1 MPYAFVLCNVRVF
14 FFVVVVCKVFTTIQV
29 ETNGE
34 EYSDA
39 NPVTQFERSA
49 RCGALSEGGN
59 VAAAAKRAGA
69 RHARAHRLKS
79 CAPAALGRTLRA
91 ASLASIH
98 RTAHSAKSRWRANS
112 PRASRCAVRA
122 RLVGVV
128 IRIRRPCDSSMRQAP
143 RRLRAPPL
151 VPHPY
156 LPFAR
161 RLSRSFSLSFVG
173 SRRYAW
179 RYFRFLCTV
188 G

>member
-122 RLVGVV
+122 P
-128 IRIRRPCDSSMRQAP
+128 RRRRRSDSSTLRLIDAP
-143 RRLRAPPL
+143 GAAPTPGAAARAAP
-151 VPHPY
+151 V
-156 LPFAR
+156 FAFR
-161 RLSRSFSLSFVG
+161 PSSVAFV
-173 SRRYAW
+173 
-179 RYFRFLCTV
+179 
-188 G
+188 